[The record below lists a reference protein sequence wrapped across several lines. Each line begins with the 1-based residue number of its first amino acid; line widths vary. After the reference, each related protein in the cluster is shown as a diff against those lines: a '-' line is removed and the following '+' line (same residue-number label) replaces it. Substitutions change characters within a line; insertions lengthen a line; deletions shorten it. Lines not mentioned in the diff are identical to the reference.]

1 MADWDSAQYLRF
13 AAERSRPARDL
24 MARVPLETPRTVY
37 DLGCGAGNIT
47 RLLAERW
54 PGAEVIGVD
63 SSPEMLAKAR
73 ADGDGAVRWEEA
85 DIRTW
90 TPARAADLFYSN
102 AALQWLDD
110 HEHMLPRLAGLLAP
124 GAVLA
129 VQMPRNHREP
139 SHALMIETIEDGPWA
154 ERLRPLIRRQPVA
167 APEAYYDWL
176 SPVVLRLE
184 VWETVYWQVLDGD
197 NPVVEFTKG
206 TALRPFLQALEGE
219 ERQAFLDAY
228 ARRIGA
234 AYPPRPDGHTLFPF
248 RRLFIVATC

>member
-1 MADWDSAQYLRF
+1 MATWDSVQYLRF
-13 AAERSRPARDL
+13 ATERSRPARDL
-24 MARVPLETPRTVY
+24 MARVPLEAPKTVY

-54 PGAEVIGVD
+54 PAAEVIGVD
-63 SSPEMLAKAR
+63 SSPEMLAQAR
-73 ADGDGAVRWEEA
+73 AGESGGIQWQEA
-85 DIRTW
+85 DLRTW
-90 TPARAADLFYSN
+90 RPAKPAELFFSN

-110 HEHMLPRLAGLLAP
+110 HERVFPHLAAQLAP

-129 VQMPRNHREP
+129 VQMPRNRREP
-139 SHALMIETIEDGPWA
+139 SHTLITETIEDGPWA
-154 ERLRPLIRRQPVA
+154 GRLRPRMRLEPVA

-184 VWETVYWQVLDGD
+184 VWETIYWQVLDGH

-206 TALRPFLQALEGE
+206 TALRPFLEALDGE

-228 ARRIGA
+228 AKRVLA
-234 AYPPRPDGHTLFPF
+234 AYPPRPDGRTLFPF